1 MLHNNKNSNKGF
13 SLIELIVTIAIMG
26 IVTVGTIGI
35 YSWIASSTFKEAC
48 NNITDCMS
56 YARTEKLAKE
66 GDWKVNIE
74 VEDNKYVSKVIKE
87 MGTSSSV
94 VKKEKNKKEGVSIE
108 VILDMGGSTS
118 SPIKLESGSIINLEY
133 KSNGSFGDASIS
145 GYSEQIKEIRVT
157 YSRYSKTIKLATS
170 TGKFYID

>member
-87 MGTSSSV
+87 MGTSSSI
-94 VKKEKNKKEGVSIE
+94 VKKEKNKKEGVKIE
-108 VILDMGGSTS
+108 AILDSGST
-118 SPIKLESGSIINLEY
+118 IILEGTKKINLEY